1 MTPGDPCAADFAEFF
16 VELWGKRPFCWQ
28 KDLAKRVLECE
39 AASADLPGVDAPS
52 GASGAMSSSWP
63 DAIALPTASG
73 KTACMDIAL
82 FALAAQAAR
91 LDSGQ
96 AITTPRRIFFV
107 VDRRVIVDEAYERAR
122 RLAEK
127 LEQAVD
133 GILKAVADDLR
144 RIAHGAATGFGGE
157 RPLAVHVLRGG
168 MYRSEAWARNPLQ
181 PTIVVSTN
189 AWVSRSIPPSCKP
202 TSSAT
207 PEPVAMAG
215 SPDRLPSEAKSE
227 RVASTRWWTTSSAR
241 AVHWRICAAG
251 SRSRAARSSARSG

>member
-1 MTPGDPCAADFAEFF
+1 
-16 VELWGKRPFCWQ
+16 
-28 KDLAKRVLECE
+28 
-39 AASADLPGVDAPS
+39 
-52 GASGAMSSSWP
+52 
-63 DAIALPTASG
+63 
-73 KTACMDIAL
+73 MDVAL

-133 GILKAVADDLR
+133 GILKVVADDLR
-144 RIAHGAATGFGGE
+144 RIAHGAATGFEGE

-181 PTIVVSTN
+181 PAI
-189 AWVSRSIPPSCKP
+189 
-202 TSSAT
+202 
-207 PEPVAMAG
+207 
-215 SPDRLPSEAKSE
+215 
-227 RVASTRWWTTSSAR
+227 VAST
-241 AVHWRICAAG
+241 VDQIG
-251 SRSRAARSSARSG
+251 SRLLFRAYGRGAGTWPIYAGLVGQRQPHPARRSALRAAVLADLAGRPPLSDLGT